1 MALEPGLEVAL
12 GVGLDGGVGY
22 RGIKIV
28 EEVAHGDVAAL
39 DGFEAEQ
46 GVVDAAELAAG
57 DEDEGIALRL
67 EVVDGEIILGE
78 GDHQSAS
85 AFDEDDIVTTG
96 ELVGGGGDAKI
107 INSSEL

>member
-22 RGIKIV
+22 RGVEVV
-28 EEVAHGDVAAL
+28 EEVAHGDAAAL

-46 GVVDAAELAAG
+46 GVVDAAQFAAG
-57 DEDEGIALRL
+57 DEDQGIALRL

-78 GDHQSAS
+78 GDHQAAG

-96 ELVGGGGDAKI
+96 ELVGGGGDTR
-107 INSSEL
+107 

>member
-12 GVGLDGGVGY
+12 GVGLDSGVGY
-22 RGIKIV
+22 RGVEVV
-28 EEVAHGDVAAL
+28 EEVAHEDAAAL
-39 DGFEAEQ
+39 DGFETEQ

-96 ELVGGGGDAKI
+96 ELVGGGGDAR
-107 INSSEL
+107 

>member
-1 MALEPGLEVAL
+1 MGLGGVALEPGLEVAL
-12 GVGLDGGVGY
+12 GVALDGGVGY
-22 RGIKIV
+22 RGVEVV
-28 EEVAHGDVAAL
+28 EEVAHGDMAAL

-57 DEDEGIALRL
+57 DEDEGIALIF

-78 GDHQSAS
+78 GYHQSAS

-96 ELVGGGGDAKI
+96 KLVGGGGDAR
-107 INSSEL
+107 